1 MTDCDHRELF
11 TTGIYRASV
20 TEGCFRPHSGDS
32 IHVSQYENLPFD
44 QENWF
49 GFKATQSDLSTG
61 SFEVQFEIID
71 PHVDLE
77 YAVWTEDA
85 KGNVLN
91 GKKDHFSANYEVVL
105 PGNLSTAFACARVR
119 TVTCQVCAA
128 IYGDPYD
135 MQSMGGYADEEFNAS
150 SPYFGRQQP
159 LIKTEENV
167 WDDHCDEPSFDE
179 YSEW

>member
-11 TTGIYRASV
+11 TTGIYRVSV

-32 IHVSQYENLPFD
+32 VHISQFENLPFD
-44 QENWF
+44 QDNWY
-49 GFKATQSDLSTG
+49 GFHATPSDLLTG
-61 SFEVQFEIID
+61 SFEVTFEISE

-91 GKKDHFSANYEVVL
+91 GKKDQFSANYEVTL

-128 IYGDPYD
+128 IYGDSYD
-135 MQSMGGYADEEFNAS
+135 THSTAGYTDEQFSAS
-150 SPYFGRQQP
+150 SPYFGRQEP
-159 LIKTEENV
+159 SIKTEENV
-167 WDDHCDEPSFDE
+167 WDEYCDEPTFDE
-179 YSEW
+179 CPEW